1 MIHQYLECVIM
12 VKPRNNNNRRR
23 NNRRPGGNN
32 GNNFESNGPSIK
44 VRGSSKQIYE
54 KYLSLARDAQ
64 SSGDN
69 VLQESYFQHAEHYAR
84 LLIESGKFEKQE
96 SSSENKNSSNQVSNG
111 QVSNSNGH
119 TNNKSVEEKS
129 IDSKEEI
136 KENVISIAEGDDLD
150 VAESS

>member
-1 MIHQYLECVIM
+1 M

-54 KYLSLARDAQ
+54 KYISLARDAQ

-84 LLIESGKFEKQE
+84 ILIESGKFEKQE
-96 SSSENKNSSNQVSNG
+96 SLSEDKNSSEQNSNG
-111 QVSNSNGH
+111 QVSNSTGH
-119 TNNKSVEEKS
+119 TNNKSVEEKVLN
-129 IDSKEEI
+129 SKEEI
-136 KENVISIAEGDDLD
+136 KENVISIPEDDDLE

>member
-1 MIHQYLECVIM
+1 M

-23 NNRRPGGNN
+23 NNRRPGGNNN

-54 KYLSLARDAQ
+54 KYISLVRDAQ
-64 SSGDN
+64 SSDDN
-69 VLQESYFQHAEHYAR
+69 VLLESYYQHAEHYAR

-96 SSSENKNSSNQVSNG
+96 NSNGEKNSSEQ
-111 QVSNSNGH
+111 NSNVKPNIQN
-119 TNNKSVEEKS
+119 TQEKVL
-129 IDSKEEI
+129 DSKEEI
-136 KENVISIAEGDDLD
+136 KENVISIPDSNNLD

>member
-1 MIHQYLECVIM
+1 M

-23 NNRRPGGNN
+23 NSRRPGGNN
-32 GNNFESNGPSIK
+32 GNNSESNGPSIK

-54 KYLSLARDAQ
+54 KYISLARDAQ

-84 LLIESGKFEKQE
+84 ILIESGKFEKQE
-96 SSSENKNSSNQVSNG
+96 SLSEDKNSSEQNSNG
-111 QVSNSNGH
+111 QVSNSTGH
-119 TNNKSVEEKS
+119 TNNKSVEEKVLN
-129 IDSKEEI
+129 SKEEI
-136 KENVISIAEGDDLD
+136 KENVISIPDDNDLD

>member
-1 MIHQYLECVIM
+1 M

-32 GNNFESNGPSIK
+32 GNNSESNGPSIK

-54 KYLSLARDAQ
+54 KYISLARDAQ

-84 LLIESGKFEKQE
+84 ILIESGKFEKQE
-96 SSSENKNSSNQVSNG
+96 SLSEDKNSSEQSSNG
-111 QVSNSNGH
+111 QVSNSTGH
-119 TNNKSVEEKS
+119 TNNKSVEEKVLN
-129 IDSKEEI
+129 SKEEF
-136 KENVISIAEGDDLD
+136 KENVISIPDDNDLD

>member
-1 MIHQYLECVIM
+1 M

-32 GNNFESNGPSIK
+32 GNNSESNGPSIK

-54 KYLSLARDAQ
+54 KYISLARDAQ

-84 LLIESGKFEKQE
+84 ILIESGKFEKQE
-96 SSSENKNSSNQVSNG
+96 SLSEDKNSSEQNSNG

-119 TNNKSVEEKS
+119 TNNKSVEEKVLN
-129 IDSKEEI
+129 SKEEI
-136 KENVISIAEGDDLD
+136 KENVISIPDDNDLD

>member
-1 MIHQYLECVIM
+1 M

-23 NNRRPGGNN
+23 NSRRPGGNN
-32 GNNFESNGPSIK
+32 GNNSESNGPSIK

-54 KYLSLARDAQ
+54 KYISLARDAQ
-64 SSGDN
+64 SSGNN

-84 LLIESGKFEKQE
+84 ILIESGKFEKQE
-96 SSSENKNSSNQVSNG
+96 SLSEDKNPSEQNSNG

-119 TNNKSVEEKS
+119 TNNKSVEEKVLN
-129 IDSKEEI
+129 SKEEI
-136 KENVISIAEGDDLD
+136 KENVISIPEDDDLE

>member
-1 MIHQYLECVIM
+1 M

-32 GNNFESNGPSIK
+32 GNNSESNGPSIK

-54 KYLSLARDAQ
+54 KYISLARDAQ

-84 LLIESGKFEKQE
+84 ILIESGKFEKQE
-96 SSSENKNSSNQVSNG
+96 SLSEDKNSSEQNSNG
-111 QVSNSNGH
+111 QVSNSTGH
-119 TNNKSVEEKS
+119 TNNKSVEEKVLN
-129 IDSKEEI
+129 SKEEI
-136 KENVISIAEGDDLD
+136 KENVISIPEDDDLE

>member
-1 MIHQYLECVIM
+1 M

-96 SSSENKNSSNQVSNG
+96 SPSDDKNSSNKASNEQVSD
-111 QVSNSNGH
+111 SNGY

-129 IDSKEEI
+129 LDSKEEI
-136 KENVISIAEGDDLD
+136 KENVISIAEGDDID

>member
-1 MIHQYLECVIM
+1 M

-32 GNNFESNGPSIK
+32 GNNSESNGPSIK

-54 KYLSLARDAQ
+54 KYISLARDAQ

-69 VLQESYFQHAEHYAR
+69 VLQESSFQHAEHYAR
-84 LLIESGKFEKQE
+84 ILIESGKFEKQE
-96 SSSENKNSSNQVSNG
+96 SLSEDKNSSEQNSNG
-111 QVSNSNGH
+111 QVSNSTGH
-119 TNNKSVEEKS
+119 TNNKSVEEKVLN
-129 IDSKEEI
+129 SKEEI
-136 KENVISIAEGDDLD
+136 KENVISIPDDNDLD

>member
-1 MIHQYLECVIM
+1 M
-12 VKPRNNNNRRR
+12 VKPRHNNNRRR
-23 NNRRPGGNN
+23 NRRPGGNN

-69 VLQESYFQHAEHYAR
+69 VLLESYFQHAEHYAR

-96 SSSENKNSSNQVSNG
+96 TSPEDNNSSSQNSSG
-111 QVSNSNGH
+111 Q
-119 TNNKSVEEKS
+119 TNNRSADEKVS
-129 IDSKEEI
+129 ESKEEI
-136 KENVISIAEGDDLD
+136 KENIISIPESNDLD
-150 VAESS
+150 VA

>member
-1 MIHQYLECVIM
+1 M

-32 GNNFESNGPSIK
+32 GNNSESNGPSIK

-54 KYLSLARDAQ
+54 KYISLARDAQ

-84 LLIESGKFEKQE
+84 ILIESGKFEKQE
-96 SSSENKNSSNQVSNG
+96 SLSEDKNSSEQSSNG
-111 QVSNSNGH
+111 QVSNSTGH
-119 TNNKSVEEKS
+119 TNNKSVEEKVL
-129 IDSKEEI
+129 ISKEEI
-136 KENVISIAEGDDLD
+136 KENVISIPDDNDLD

>member
-1 MIHQYLECVIM
+1 M

-54 KYLSLARDAQ
+54 KYISLARDAQ

-84 LLIESGKFEKQE
+84 ILIESGKFEKQE
-96 SSSENKNSSNQVSNG
+96 SLSEDKNSSEQSSNG
-111 QVSNSNGH
+111 QVTNSTGH
-119 TNNKSVEEKS
+119 TNNKSVEEKVLN
-129 IDSKEEI
+129 SKEEF
-136 KENVISIAEGDDLD
+136 KENVISIQEDDDLE

>member
-1 MIHQYLECVIM
+1 M
-12 VKPRNNNNRRR
+12 VKPRHNNNRRR
-23 NNRRPGGNN
+23 NRRPGGNN

-69 VLQESYFQHAEHYAR
+69 VLLESYFQHAEHYAR

-96 SSSENKNSSNQVSNG
+96 TSPEDNNSSSQNSSG
-111 QVSNSNGH
+111 Q
-119 TNNKSVEEKS
+119 TNNRSADEKVS
-129 IDSKEEI
+129 ESKEEI
-136 KENVISIAEGDDLD
+136 KENVISIPESNDLD

>member
-1 MIHQYLECVIM
+1 M

-32 GNNFESNGPSIK
+32 GNNSESNGPSIK

-54 KYLSLARDAQ
+54 KYISLARDAQ

-84 LLIESGKFEKQE
+84 ILIESGKFEKQE
-96 SSSENKNSSNQVSNG
+96 SLSEDKNSSEQSSNG
-111 QVSNSNGH
+111 QVTNSTGH
-119 TNNKSVEEKS
+119 TNNKSVEEKVLN
-129 IDSKEEI
+129 SKEEI
-136 KENVISIAEGDDLD
+136 KENVISIPEDDDLE

>member
-96 SSSENKNSSNQVSNG
+96 SPSDDKNSSNKASNEQVSD
-111 QVSNSNGH
+111 SNGY

-129 IDSKEEI
+129 LDSKEEI
-136 KENVISIAEGDDLD
+136 KENVISIAEGDDID

>member
-1 MIHQYLECVIM
+1 M

-54 KYLSLARDAQ
+54 KYISLARDAQ

-84 LLIESGKFEKQE
+84 ILIESGKFEKQE
-96 SSSENKNSSNQVSNG
+96 SLSDDKNSSEQSSNG

-119 TNNKSVEEKS
+119 TNNKSVEEKVLN
-129 IDSKEEI
+129 SKEEI
-136 KENVISIAEGDDLD
+136 KENVISIPNDNDLD

>member
-1 MIHQYLECVIM
+1 M
-12 VKPRNNNNRRR
+12 VKPSNNNNRRR
-23 NNRRPGGNN
+23 NNRRPGGSN
-32 GNNFESNGPSIK
+32 GNNAESNGPSIK

-54 KYLSLARDAQ
+54 KYISLARDAQ

-84 LLIESGKFEKQE
+84 ILIESGKFEKQE
-96 SSSENKNSSNQVSNG
+96 SLSEDKNSSEQSSNG
-111 QVSNSNGH
+111 QVSNSTGH
-119 TNNKSVEEKS
+119 TNNKSVEEKVLN
-129 IDSKEEI
+129 SKEEI

>member
-1 MIHQYLECVIM
+1 M

-32 GNNFESNGPSIK
+32 GNNSESNGPSIK

-54 KYLSLARDAQ
+54 KYISLARDAQ

-69 VLQESYFQHAEHYAR
+69 VLEESYFQHAEHYAR
-84 LLIESGKFEKQE
+84 ILIESGKFEKQE
-96 SSSENKNSSNQVSNG
+96 SLSEDKNSSEQNSNG
-111 QVSNSNGH
+111 QVSNSTGH
-119 TNNKSVEEKS
+119 TNNKSVEEKVLN
-129 IDSKEEI
+129 SKEEI
-136 KENVISIAEGDDLD
+136 KENVISIPDDNDLD